1 MKTLKYLRTMK
12 KNILIG
18 LFLITTY
25 TFSQNNLNW
34 QGVFLTV
41 SGHHEKDGVEAYF
54 ALSQCDGEDV
64 IILKLVNKNNVD
76 VTVSWQPAIFTQSKQ
91 WINTT
96 KTKTLTIGAGQTLTG
111 DCQTNNA
118 LKINLQ
124 AWGISAESFYRY
136 AMNYFDVK

>member
-1 MKTLKYLRTMK
+1 MK

-111 DCQTNNA
+111 D
-118 LKINLQ
+118 
-124 AWGISAESFYRY
+124 
-136 AMNYFDVK
+136 